1 MLSGLLITGLLAIL
15 GTVIGGVINGLV
27 NANLTEQK
35 FQTDLIIKAL
45 ESGSTDERIQSLKFL
60 IETNLVSR
68 KDLNTGI
75 ENYLKANP
83 KSVPQFSSVQQ
94 VISEAQKK
102 PLGGDTTRY
111 TDFDIFV
118 CKEKENDPKAVK
130 LFTEVIS
137 RFANATQVGRIR
149 PKIWSAYDEVSYM
162 ELKGKTTI
170 IVDSK
175 HDEEKKVPIIKA
187 LLEDVNDLPTVVE
200 KTNLG
205 SRSEWLISIV
215 LCPL

>member
-1 MLSGLLITGLLAIL
+1 MSNDKEKSSQISGLFITGLLAIL

-35 FQTDLIIKAL
+35 FQTDLMIKAL
-45 ESGSTDERIQSLKFL
+45 ESASTDERIESLKFL

-68 KDLNTGI
+68 KDLSTGI
-75 ENYLKANP
+75 ENYLKAHP

-94 VISEAQKK
+94 VISEAQNKL
-102 PLGGDTTRY
+102 LGGDTTRY

-118 CKEKENDPKAVK
+118 CKEKENDPKAGK
-130 LFTEVIS
+130 LITEVIS

-175 HDEEKKVPIIKA
+175 RQSNQSLLMSFAPI
-187 LLEDVNDLPTVVE
+187 E
-200 KTNLG
+200 
-205 SRSEWLISIV
+205 R
-215 LCPL
+215 